1 MAPTLPHK
9 VKTGLQTQIVGQTIH
24 SFREL
29 TSTNDMAKEIAMKG
43 AKEGTVI
50 VAETQTRGRGRLG
63 REWVSPQGGL
73 WFSIILRPK
82 VSPRDAPKLTLMISV
97 AVAKTISK
105 LFDLEAEIKW
115 PNDILVKGK
124 KVSGILTETN
134 TKGDTLNFA
143 VVGVGINANLNL
155 HDFPS
160 NLRDSSTTLK
170 EELQKEID
178 CEAFLRSLLEQ
189 TEHYYNTFM
198 QGNFGAI
205 LAEWK
210 RLSKF
215 LGSYVEVTSFD
226 EKVVGWATDIDENGA
241 LIVRLR
247 DQTTRKIVSGD
258 VIIRK
263 QKKGNCTG
271 IFSNLRSFCH

>member
-1 MAPTLPHK
+1 MTPILPHK
-9 VKTGLQTQIVGQTIH
+9 VKTGLQTQFIGQTIH
-24 SFREL
+24 SFRKV

-50 VAETQTRGRGRLG
+50 VAEAQTRGRGRLG
-63 REWVSPQGGL
+63 REWASPKGGL

-82 VSPRDAPKLTLMISV
+82 VRPRDAPKLTLMISV
-97 AVAKTISK
+97 AVAKTINK

-115 PNDILVKGK
+115 PNDVLVKGK
-124 KVSGILTETN
+124 KVCGILTETN
-134 TKGDTLNFA
+134 TKGDSLNFA
-143 VVGVGINANLNL
+143 VVGVGINANFSL
-155 HDFPS
+155 HDFPA

-189 TEHYYNTFM
+189 TERYYNTFM
-198 QGNFGAI
+198 QGNFDAI

-210 RLSKF
+210 LLSKF
-215 LGSYVEVTSFD
+215 LGCYVEVTSFD
-226 EKVVGWATDIDENGA
+226 EKVEGWAKDIDENGA

-247 DQTTRKIVSGD
+247 DKTERKIVSGD
-258 VIIRK
+258 VIISK
-263 QKKGNCTG
+263 QHKGN
-271 IFSNLRSFCH
+271 